1 MRYKFM
7 THILSASALTLVMGA
22 PVYAAGE
29 GEYQDPQAQTG
40 AAQQDPAMQEQ
51 QAEVD
56 FANSY
61 KSSSLQDLDV
71 NDMQG
76 ETIGQIDDVLID
88 SEGKVSHVV
97 VSEEGGL
104 LGGDGQ
110 SYVIPWD
117 QVQFD
122 EQQQTASIDVSQDQL
137 STEFS
142 AFEELPA
149 TKLERD
155 EAQQQPDEAQQPDDI
170 QQQPEEGMGESPDSP
185 MQ

>member
-7 THILSASALTLVMGA
+7 THVLSASALTLVMGS
-22 PVYAAGE
+22 AAF
-29 GEYQDPQAQTG
+29 
-40 AAQQDPAMQEQ
+40 AQQEPMQQEPMQQEPMDQEPMDQAMEQ

-61 KSSSLQDLDV
+61 KASTLQDLDV

-76 ETIGQIDDVLID
+76 ETIGKIGDMLIDDQ
-88 SEGKVSHVV
+88 GTVSHVV
-97 VSEEGGL
+97 VMEEGGL
-104 LGGDGQ
+104 LGGGGQ

-122 EQQQTASIDVSQDQL
+122 EQQRTASVNVSQDQL

-142 AFEELPA
+142 AFEELPP
-149 TKLERD
+149 TKLEQ
-155 EAQQQPDEAQQPDDI
+155 AQQQETGDM
-170 QQQPEEGMGESPDSP
+170 QQQPEGMGESPDSQ